1 MDFKQYLHKTMSYK
15 LIESVEYSPTKESTN
30 FLSKFGIDDEKLD
43 YLGSGDY
50 GTAYSVGNN
59 KVLKITSSKSEYEL
73 AKQIMNGN
81 FKHIVKIYAVEKIN
95 NDYFILQEELIIKSN
110 IEDKWNEMMNML
122 QSQDLPVQYIDN
134 FDEDEYEE
142 TNISNK
148 KTTTTAKEE
157 ETKDKKDDEYQPGD
171 YVYLLN
177 DYGSLNA
184 GEIYPFIEYQGF
196 HCITVD
202 HSNHPTRSGKY
213 LSPFKERCR
222 KATPEEVKKHLS
234 IEHFILEEKDVKGVD
249 KTTSEPMY
257 AYVGDPIPKS
267 KPLIEDVHSVD
278 VKLSTK
284 KKTNKLIF

>member
-142 TNISNK
+142 QNGPIRQDIQDFMNGIYAIVS
-148 KTTTTAKEE
+148 
-157 ETKDKKDDEYQPGD
+157 D
-171 YVYLLN
+171 Y
-177 DYGSLNA
+177 
-184 GEIYPFIEYQGF
+184 
-196 HCITVD
+196 
-202 HSNHPTRSGKY
+202 
-213 LSPFKERCR
+213 R
-222 KATPEEVKKHLS
+222 KL
-234 IEHFILEEKDVKGVD
+234 
-249 KTTSEPMY
+249 
-257 AYVGDPIPKS
+257 VGDTSDIRLENIGYSINKELKAFDIDDRS
-267 KPLIEDVHSVD
+267 KL
-278 VKLSTK
+278 
-284 KKTNKLIF
+284 